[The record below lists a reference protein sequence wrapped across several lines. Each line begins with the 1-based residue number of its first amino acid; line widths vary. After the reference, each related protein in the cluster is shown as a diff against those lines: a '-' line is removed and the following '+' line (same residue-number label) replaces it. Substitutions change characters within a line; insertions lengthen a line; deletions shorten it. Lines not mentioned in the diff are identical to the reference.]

1 MNIKKCYPLIGLL
14 LLLFIL
20 PINIALA
27 DNVLNKFD
35 IKKAPSEYQINKDVS
50 YFDLLLKPEQEEHLT
65 VILENNSN
73 EKIKLNLSINKAITN
88 QNGVVEYSGANK
100 DNSKTAPYNIEELIT
115 LSDKEVSLAP
125 SEKKEVTLTVKMP
138 KNEFSGTLAGALYVI
153 EIPQSEATNTI
164 RNILSREIAILL
176 SNSTKEI
183 TPNIIFNDVKAIH
196 NNERNAIE
204 INMENVTAT
213 YIKNVTL
220 TYDIKH
226 KEQIFMNG
234 EQNSIKIAPNSL
246 VSFVIPMNDKEFL
259 AGDYSAQIKVESD
272 NNVWNET
279 LQFSVKKEE
288 ANKLNNSNVASE
300 EEKSLPWSTIIL
312 SLALITFIGLFFY
325 LIWKNKQL
333 KQKIKKK
340 KKKRKIL

>member
-1 MNIKKCYPLIGLL
+1 
-14 LLLFIL
+14 
-20 PINIALA
+20 
-27 DNVLNKFD
+27 
-35 IKKAPSEYQINKDVS
+35 
-50 YFDLLLKPEQEEHLT
+50 
-65 VILENNSN
+65 
-73 EKIKLNLSINKAITN
+73 
-88 QNGVVEYSGANK
+88 
-100 DNSKTAPYNIEELIT
+100 
-115 LSDKEVSLAP
+115 
-125 SEKKEVTLTVKMP
+125 MP

-183 TPNIIFNDVKAIH
+183 TPNIIFNDAKAIH
-196 NNERNAIE
+196 NNERNPIE

-220 TYDIKH
+220 AYDIKH

-246 VSFVIPMNDKEFL
+246 ISFVIPMNDKEFL

-279 LQFSVKKEE
+279 PQFSVKKEE

-312 SLALITFIGLFFY
+312 SLVLITFISLVFY

-340 KKKRKIL
+340 KRKKL

>member
-1 MNIKKCYPLIGLL
+1 M
-14 LLLFIL
+14 
-20 PINIALA
+20 
-27 DNVLNKFD
+27 
-35 IKKAPSEYQINKDVS
+35 
-50 YFDLLLKPEQEEHLT
+50 
-65 VILENNSN
+65 
-73 EKIKLNLSINKAITN
+73 
-88 QNGVVEYSGANK
+88 
-100 DNSKTAPYNIEELIT
+100 EELIT

-138 KNEFSGTLAGALYVI
+138 KNEFSGTLASALYVI

-183 TPNIIFNDVKAIH
+183 TPNIIFNDAKAIH
-196 NNERNAIE
+196 NNERNPIE

-220 TYDIKH
+220 AYDIKH

-234 EQNSIKIAPNSL
+234 EQNSIKIATNSL
-246 VSFVIPMNDKEFL
+246 ISFVIPMNDKEFL

-288 ANKLNNSNVASE
+288 ANKLNNLNVASE

-312 SLALITFIGLFFY
+312 SLVLITFIGLVFY
-325 LIWKNKQL
+325 LIWKSKQL

-340 KKKRKIL
+340 KKTLIQ

>member
-115 LSDKEVSLAP
+115 LSDKEVSLGP

-183 TPNIIFNDVKAIH
+183 TPNIIFNDAKAIH

-220 TYDIKH
+220 AYDIKH
-226 KEQIFMNG
+226 NEQIFMNG

-246 VSFVIPMNDKEFL
+246 ISFVIPMNDKEFL

-312 SLALITFIGLFFY
+312 SLVLITFISLVFY

-340 KKKRKIL
+340 KRKKL

>member
-1 MNIKKCYPLIGLL
+1 M
-14 LLLFIL
+14 
-20 PINIALA
+20 
-27 DNVLNKFD
+27 
-35 IKKAPSEYQINKDVS
+35 
-50 YFDLLLKPEQEEHLT
+50 
-65 VILENNSN
+65 
-73 EKIKLNLSINKAITN
+73 
-88 QNGVVEYSGANK
+88 
-100 DNSKTAPYNIEELIT
+100 EELII

-153 EIPQSEATNTI
+153 ETPQSEATNTI

-183 TPNIIFNDVKAIH
+183 TPNIIFNDAKAIH

-220 TYDIKH
+220 AYDIKH

-246 VSFVIPMNDKEFL
+246 ISFVIPMNDKEFL

-288 ANKLNNSNVASE
+288 ANKLNNLNVASE
-300 EEKSLPWSTIIL
+300 EETSLPWSTIIL
-312 SLALITFIGLFFY
+312 SLVLITFISLVFY

-340 KKKRKIL
+340 KRKKL

>member
-1 MNIKKCYPLIGLL
+1 
-14 LLLFIL
+14 
-20 PINIALA
+20 
-27 DNVLNKFD
+27 
-35 IKKAPSEYQINKDVS
+35 
-50 YFDLLLKPEQEEHLT
+50 
-65 VILENNSN
+65 
-73 EKIKLNLSINKAITN
+73 
-88 QNGVVEYSGANK
+88 
-100 DNSKTAPYNIEELIT
+100 
-115 LSDKEVSLAP
+115 
-125 SEKKEVTLTVKMP
+125 MP
-138 KNEFSGTLAGALYVI
+138 KNEFSGTLASALYVI

-183 TPNIIFNDVKAIH
+183 TPNIIFNDAKAIH
-196 NNERNAIE
+196 NNERNPIE

-220 TYDIKH
+220 AYDIKH

-234 EQNSIKIAPNSL
+234 EQNSIKIATNSL
-246 VSFVIPMNDKEFL
+246 ISFVIPMNDKEFL

-288 ANKLNNSNVASE
+288 ANKLNNLNVASE

-312 SLALITFIGLFFY
+312 SLVLITFIGLVFY
-325 LIWKNKQL
+325 LIWKSKQL

>member
-1 MNIKKCYPLIGLL
+1 
-14 LLLFIL
+14 
-20 PINIALA
+20 
-27 DNVLNKFD
+27 
-35 IKKAPSEYQINKDVS
+35 
-50 YFDLLLKPEQEEHLT
+50 
-65 VILENNSN
+65 
-73 EKIKLNLSINKAITN
+73 
-88 QNGVVEYSGANK
+88 
-100 DNSKTAPYNIEELIT
+100 
-115 LSDKEVSLAP
+115 
-125 SEKKEVTLTVKMP
+125 MP
-138 KNEFSGTLAGALYVI
+138 KNEFSGTLASALYVI

-183 TPNIIFNDVKAIH
+183 TPNIIFNDAKAIH
-196 NNERNAIE
+196 NNERNPIE

-220 TYDIKH
+220 AYDIKH

-234 EQNSIKIAPNSL
+234 EQNSIKIATNSL
-246 VSFVIPMNDKEFL
+246 ISFVIPMNDKEFL

-288 ANKLNNSNVASE
+288 ANKLNNLNVASE

-312 SLALITFIGLFFY
+312 SLVLITFIGLVFY
-325 LIWKNKQL
+325 LIWKSKQL

-340 KKKRKIL
+340 KKTLIQ

>member
-1 MNIKKCYPLIGLL
+1 
-14 LLLFIL
+14 
-20 PINIALA
+20 
-27 DNVLNKFD
+27 
-35 IKKAPSEYQINKDVS
+35 
-50 YFDLLLKPEQEEHLT
+50 
-65 VILENNSN
+65 
-73 EKIKLNLSINKAITN
+73 
-88 QNGVVEYSGANK
+88 
-100 DNSKTAPYNIEELIT
+100 
-115 LSDKEVSLAP
+115 
-125 SEKKEVTLTVKMP
+125 MP

-183 TPNIIFNDVKAIH
+183 TPNIIFNDAKAIH

-220 TYDIKH
+220 AYDIKH

-234 EQNSIKIAPNSL
+234 EQNSIKIASNSL
-246 VSFVIPMNDKEFL
+246 ISFVIPMNDKEFL

-279 LQFSVKKEE
+279 PQFSVKKEE

-312 SLALITFIGLFFY
+312 SLVLITFISLVLY

-340 KKKRKIL
+340 KIKKL